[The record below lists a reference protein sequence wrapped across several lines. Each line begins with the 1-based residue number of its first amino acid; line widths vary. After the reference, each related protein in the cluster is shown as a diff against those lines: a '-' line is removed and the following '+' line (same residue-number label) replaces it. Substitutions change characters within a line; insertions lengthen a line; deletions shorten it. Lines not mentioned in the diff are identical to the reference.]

1 MDFEK
6 PRSQNTSILREYK
19 KVHAEL
25 KKLKEGL
32 NSQKFKIQLKLL
44 NPFFKDRSP
53 KALGLRSCYVRSCS
67 VRSSKSKIS
76 NSNWARLTGPKVI
89 LELNFVERN
98 LMIIV

>member
-32 NSQKFKIQLKLL
+32 NSQKIPSQDSIKIVE
-44 NPFFKDRSP
+44 PFF
-53 KALGLRSCYVRSCS
+53 
-67 VRSSKSKIS
+67 
-76 NSNWARLTGPKVI
+76 
-89 LELNFVERN
+89 
-98 LMIIV
+98 

>member
-32 NSQKFKIQLKLL
+32 NSQKIPSQDSIKIVESLFLK
-44 NPFFKDRSP
+44 
-53 KALGLRSCYVRSCS
+53 
-67 VRSSKSKIS
+67 
-76 NSNWARLTGPKVI
+76 
-89 LELNFVERN
+89 
-98 LMIIV
+98 IVGRKR